1 MTIPETLAEMRFLM
15 HRKTTL
21 QDQLERAR
29 SAATT
34 SGGIGD
40 RMLRGNAQEPKL
52 ERYGLYIAEL
62 SAQIDTIDRKLAIY
76 AEDLQ
81 KIISSIPGL
90 VDRAALYKRYIEC
103 KSVRRVAK
111 ELSYSREWMYTYLK
125 NAEKKWLS

>member
-1 MTIPETLAEMRFLM
+1 MTIPETLSEMRFLM

-40 RMLRGNAQEPKL
+40 GMPHGNAQEPKL

-76 AEDLQ
+76 ADDLRPV
-81 KIISSIPGL
+81 INRVG
-90 VDRAALYKRYIEC
+90 DARDAEALRLRYINNLSAS
-103 KSVRRVAK
+103 KVAEK
-111 ELSYSREWMYTYLK
+111 MQYNRTAMLRIIR
-125 NAEKKWLS
+125 NAEAIWMK